1 MKHFYDAKDIMELLE
16 CSKSYAHS
24 QIRRMNEEM
33 EKDGFYSVRGKVP
46 VKKFEEKFPYL
57 KGETAWTL

>member
-1 MKHFYDAKDIMELLE
+1 MKHFYNAKDVMELLD

-57 KGETAWTL
+57 KGASA

>member
-1 MKHFYDAKDIMELLE
+1 MKHFYNAKDIMGLLD

-57 KGETAWTL
+57 KGETA

>member
-16 CSKSYAHS
+16 CSKSHAHS

-46 VKKFEEKFPYL
+46 IKKFEEKFPYL
-57 KGETAWTL
+57 KGASA